1 MTKRVLITGVSSG
14 IGRLTA
20 ELMAGRGWQVAGTSR
35 DPIPLAAWANHHNV
49 RVFPLDVTDEASVTQ
64 VVLAIVE
71 SLGGIDVL
79 VNNAG
84 YGLFGPLQGATVE
97 EVEVQFRT
105 NLFGVIALIRHV
117 MPVMRKQQNGTII
130 NVSSIGGRT
139 AAPFASLYHASKF
152 AIEGFSESFRYEAS
166 LHGIRVKLVEPE
178 HFKTGFISQSLRLT
192 AHKAYETQFRNYME
206 WVYQEDSK
214 ASTADPVAKAILQ
227 AAEDRSA
234 RLRYPVNG
242 AFILALTRLLPDAIW
257 RSLNEAGMTR
267 RPKASPG
274 H

>member
-20 ELMAGRGWQVAGTSR
+20 ELMARRGWQVAGTSR

-49 RVFPLDVTDEASVTQ
+49 RVFPLDVMDEASVTMA
-64 VVLAIVE
+64 VLAIVE

-84 YGLFGPLQGATVE
+84 YGLFGPLEGATVE

-227 AAEDRSA
+227 AAEDRCV

-257 RSLNEAGMTR
+257 RSLNEAGMTH
-267 RPKASPG
+267 RPKNSPG